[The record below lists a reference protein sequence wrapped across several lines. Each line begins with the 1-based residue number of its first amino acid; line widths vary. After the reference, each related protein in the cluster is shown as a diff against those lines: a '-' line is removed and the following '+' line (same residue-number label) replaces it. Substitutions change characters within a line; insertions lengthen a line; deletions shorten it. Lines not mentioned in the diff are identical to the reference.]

1 MRRLLIPLLAA
12 LTLPT
17 NIFAKEVINSN
28 LPDLHTAGSI
38 AVGKIVLECREQI
51 EESFNEQEKNK
62 ILKELEISKEEL
74 LDPLV
79 NLLSDKFKPILFKDC
94 NLDSQKGQEILSKV
108 RNEYELN
115 FDQKNK
121 RFTDI
126 TSQEFRQVTIIYALN
141 KCRLEKGIFQTE
153 KEYRRNINNTFVEIK
168 LPQKFMM
175 HKPAIIASTKI
186 KKYLNDECTNF
197 IIPNEQLN
205 EKIFQ
210 YYE

>member
-28 LPDLHTAGSI
+28 LPDLYTAGSI
-38 AVGKIVLECREQI
+38 AAGKIVLECREQI
-51 EESFNEQEKNK
+51 EGSFNKQEKNK

-79 NLLSDKFKPILFKDC
+79 NLLSDKFKPILLKDC

-108 RNEYELN
+108 RNEYKFN

-121 RFTDI
+121 RLTDI
-126 TSQEFRQVTIIYALN
+126 TFQEFRQVTIIFALN

-153 KEYRRNINNTFVEIK
+153 QEYRSNINNTFVEIK

-197 IIPNEQLN
+197 IIPNKQLN
-205 EKIFQ
+205 EKILQ